1 MPLTYAIALAALALA
16 PEQPAPLSAT
26 ADWTVNFAQKM
37 CLAERT
43 FGLADQPTIL
53 AIRSVPL
60 SQSIEIRVSEV
71 DPGYVSRTDDGSI
84 TLLPSMRTI
93 PVKITSFGPIT
104 GGRRL
109 TSFYLENVEVK
120 DVVQASSVVID
131 RGRAGP
137 PISVA
142 PGGAES
148 VVASMT
154 SCGDGLLRQ
163 WGIDPVAMHKL
174 SRQPKA
180 IGGSEAEWFKPK
192 DYPKAA
198 RGNFRFGRTMA
209 LIAIGIDG
217 RVTNCNIAESAGN
230 PDLDSR
236 TCAILAERGR
246 YDPGLDVG
254 GKPVPSQ
261 KLVSVRWTLWSFS
274 RR

>member
-1 MPLTYAIALAALALA
+1 MPLTYAIALAGLALA
-16 PEQPAPLSAT
+16 PQQQAPLSPT
-26 ADWTVNFAQKM
+26 GNWTVNFVQKM

-43 FGLADQPTIL
+43 FGLTDQPTIL
-53 AIRSVPL
+53 AIRSQPL
-60 SQSIEIRVSEV
+60 GQSIEVRVSEV
-71 DPGYVSRTDDGSI
+71 DPGYVSRTDDGKV
-84 TLLPSMRTI
+84 TLLPSQRTI
-93 PVKITSFGPIT
+93 PVKVTSFGPIT

-109 TSFYLENVEVK
+109 TSFYLEKVELR
-120 DVVQASSVVID
+120 DVVLSSAIVID

-142 PGGAES
+142 PDGSDS
-148 VVASMT
+148 VIASMT

-174 SRQPKA
+174 SRQPRPV
-180 IGGSEAEWFKPK
+180 GGSEKDWFKPK

-198 RGNFRFGRTMA
+198 RGNFRVGRTMA

-230 PDLDSR
+230 PDLDSK
-236 TCAILAERGR
+236 TCAILTERGR
-246 YDPGLDVG
+246 YDPGLDID
-254 GKPVPSQ
+254 GKPVASQ
-261 KLVSVRWTLWSFS
+261 KVVGVMWTMWPFY